1 MSTDALLTCLWEAEV
16 HIRLTPEGMRVTNAS
31 RLTDELRRNLRG
43 HKDEIINEMSRPL
56 TERVLSVFGG
66 TEIDVNGRAIKAKR
80 AETDPFAYDG
90 EFQEAAA

>member
-16 HIRLTPEGMRVTNAS
+16 HIRLTPEGLRVTNAS
-31 RLTDELRRNLRG
+31 RLTDDLRRNLRG

-66 TEIDVNGRAIKAKR
+66 TEIDVNGRAIKAKSGVLLDVHH
-80 AETDPFAYDG
+80 AG
-90 EFQEAAA
+90 EFQGGAA